1 MLFRSALVPL
11 QPTTERSLAKIMTS
25 DFLLHFNQAIFEKKK
40 IRHQQKNGA
49 HCYFKVLR

>member
-40 IRHQQKNGA
+40 IRHQQKKRSTLL
-49 HCYFKVLR
+49 F